1 MYTSTK
7 NSSNASIYL
16 GNYHLT
22 SIHLIR
28 CLMAVKMSVRIEPSD
43 EGELNGILASLN
55 PLNH

>member
-16 GNYHLT
+16 GNYLT

-28 CLMAVKMSVRIEPSD
+28 CFMAVKMSVRIEPSD
-43 EGELNGILASLN
+43 EGELNGILAFLN